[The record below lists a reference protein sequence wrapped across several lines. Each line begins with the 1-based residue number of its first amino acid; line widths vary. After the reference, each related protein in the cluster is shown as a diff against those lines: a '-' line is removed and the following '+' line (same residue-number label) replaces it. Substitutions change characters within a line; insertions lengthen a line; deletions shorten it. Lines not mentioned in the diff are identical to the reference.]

1 MIPYTCAYMC
11 ILHVCACVH
20 THTKLPL
27 KFKENSGK
35 LASIQQQILIWHW
48 FVVYL
53 FKIGSHVVWATL
65 NRWWPLTPDPPGSTS
80 KSWNKQPPPHLFS
93 IRVLFASVYL
103 FFSLSHCVTLAD
115 LELTEIHLPPKI
127 KGVCHLVWFG
137 ISYKLGDLWF
147 KRKSI
152 HLERLKISE
161 WVNAEL
167 KMIVQKKL
175 SIQQI
180 LESPLCT

>member
-80 KSWNKQPPPHLFS
+80 KSWNKQPPPHL
-93 IRVLFASVYL
+93 VLALGFYL
-103 FFSLSHCVTLAD
+103 LVFIFLTVSLCNSGWPWTQQ
-115 LELTEIHLPPKI
+115 KF
-127 KGVCHLVWFG
+127 VCL
-137 ISYKLGDLWF
+137 L
-147 KRKSI
+147 
-152 HLERLKISE
+152 RLKVCATLFGLALVINWE
-161 WVNAEL
+161 TFGLRGKAFTL
-167 KMIVQKKL
+167 KD
-175 SIQQI
+175 
-180 LESPLCT
+180 